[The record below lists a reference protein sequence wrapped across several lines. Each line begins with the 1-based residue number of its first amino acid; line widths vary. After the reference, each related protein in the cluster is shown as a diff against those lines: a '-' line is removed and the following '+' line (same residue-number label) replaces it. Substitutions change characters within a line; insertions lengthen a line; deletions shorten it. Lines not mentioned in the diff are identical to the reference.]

1 MIYKSIYN
9 SIVQLFMYASWQQG
23 TILEQQYIF

>member
-1 MIYKSIYN
+1 MIYNGIYN
-9 SIVQLFMYASWQQG
+9 SIVQFFMYASWQQG

>member
-9 SIVQLFMYASWQQG
+9 SIVQLIMYASWQQG

>member
-1 MIYKSIYN
+1 MIYKTIYN
-9 SIVQLFMYASWQQG
+9 SIIQLFMYASWQG